1 MAHFYKT
8 RVNAATQTDCSLFG
22 AGNMRIR
29 PGSSERDPSNANNFW
44 ALAQAAVQHHV
55 DPIWRGMLAVTRP
68 TELPDLGM
76 GVGTASMSA
85 DIEAAVGF
93 NLTLVGPLVDHYIMQ
108 LGQGMSRRL
117 RPRFHTGLA
126 VFSINVPPTLWRH
139 LEALLTG
146 YGGTATRQYCVSRAG
161 LRSVRVTIPD
171 IATAQRIWSPAR
183 RDGTNYLCRR
193 HFQRARHIGQ
203 DGQIHYTSTFQGYS
217 AVVVSSL
224 TPVVVTS
231 HLRTG
236 ITTCSFFRQNYTEGG
251 LAINTSLQATLNSAD
266 AMESSYVHC
275 CQACDQKLG
284 HSGKFLSEDPGLIY
298 MVPAPRR
305 LRSPTTVGTG
315 QEECGRDSVP
325 E

>member
-1 MAHFYKT
+1 MVIELEPEPEPAFDPRSPPVSPGYQGDPAPPRPFFPVCFANFKMANFY
-8 RVNAATQTDCSLFG
+8 RSRLNATTQTDCSLFG

-29 PGSSERDPSNANNFW
+29 HESSEREPCNAHNFW

-55 DPIWRGMLAVTRP
+55 DPIWRGMLAVTHP
-68 TELPDLGM
+68 TQLPDLGM

-93 NLTLVGPLVDHYIMQ
+93 NLTLVGPLVDHYVQQ

-117 RPRFHTGLA
+117 RPRFHTGPA
-126 VFSINVPPTLWRH
+126 VFSVNVPPTLWRH

-161 LRSVRVTIPD
+161 VRSVTVTVTD
-171 IATAQRIWSPAR
+171 ITTAQQIWSPAR
-183 RDGTNYLCRR
+183 RDGTNFLCRR
-193 HFQRARHIGQ
+193 HFGRERHIGQ
-203 DGQIHYTSTFQGYS
+203 DGQICYTSRFLGHS

-224 TPVVVTS
+224 TPVVVTC

-236 ITTCSFFRQNYTEGG
+236 TTTCRFYRQNYTEGG

-266 AMESSYVHC
+266 AV
-275 CQACDQKLG
+275 L
-284 HSGKFLSEDPGLIY
+284 P
-298 MVPAPRR
+298 
-305 LRSPTTVGTG
+305 
-315 QEECGRDSVP
+315 
-325 E
+325 